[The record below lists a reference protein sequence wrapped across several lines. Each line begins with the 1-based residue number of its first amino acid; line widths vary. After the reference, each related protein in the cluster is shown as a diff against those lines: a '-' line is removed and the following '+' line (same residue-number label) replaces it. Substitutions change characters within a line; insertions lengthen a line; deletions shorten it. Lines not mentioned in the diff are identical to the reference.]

1 VKSPVPL
8 KQKIMVTIN
17 QALTLIDNQVRQSQS
32 EEVMLTKMVGRILA
46 EPIYAPLDLPPFS
59 QSAMDG
65 YAINYSADHTS
76 YKVKGELAAGSS
88 ETFTLNSGE
97 AVRIFT
103 GAPVPETANAVIMQE
118 NCTFQNNF
126 ITLKGEVK
134 LFQHIR
140 NQGDQIKKNSLALE
154 SGTFLSPAVVGFISA
169 LGIESAKVYRK
180 PKIAIIA
187 TGSEL
192 IKPGNVLSAG
202 KIYESNSFMLQAA
215 IDYYQVGDAEI
226 FSVHDDLEAT
236 KIKLTQVMNHADFVL
251 LSGGIS
257 AGEYDFVA
265 QALNEIGVEGVFHKV
280 RQKPGKPLYFGV
292 DRNSHYVFALPGNPS
307 AAMTSFLIYVLP
319 ALKKFAGAGFNG
331 LQKISGKIQTAY
343 KKQDDRAHL
352 LKAFTDEHSVRILD
366 GQNSDILMSFTH
378 ANSIA
383 LIPEDVHTVDTDQ
396 TLEIFLL

>member
-1 VKSPVPL
+1 
-8 KQKIMVTIN
+8 MVSIN
-17 QALTLIDNQVRQSQS
+17 QALKLIDSQVKLSAR
-32 EEVMLTKMVGRILA
+32 ENVVLTEMVGRILA
-46 EPIYAPLDLPPFS
+46 EPLYAPLDLPPFR

-65 YAINYSADHTS
+65 YAINYLPDQKHYTI
-76 YKVKGELAAGSS
+76 KGEIAAGSS
-88 ETFTLNSGE
+88 DTFELKPGE

-103 GAPVPETANAVIMQE
+103 GACTPHSANAVVMQE
-118 NCTFQNNF
+118 NC
-126 ITLKGEVK
+126 IALDSLLTLQDEVK

-154 SGTFLSPAVVGFISA
+154 SGTLLNPAAVGFISA
-169 LGIESAKVYRK
+169 LGIETVNVYRK

-192 IKPGNVLSAG
+192 IKPGNLLSAG
-202 KIYESNSFMLQAA
+202 KIYESNSYMLQAA
-215 IDYYQVGDAEI
+215 IDYYRVGESEI

-236 KIKLTQVMNHADFVL
+236 KSKLLEVMNRADFVL

-292 DRNSHYVFALPGNPS
+292 EKNNRYVFALPGNPS

-319 ALKKFAGAGFNG
+319 ALKKFAGGGFNG
-331 LQKISGKIQTAY
+331 LQKIRGKIQTAY
-343 KKQDDRAHL
+343 KKNDDRTHL
-352 LKAFTDEHSVRILD
+352 LKAHTDEHSVRILD
-366 GQNSDILMSFTH
+366 GQNSDILMSFIH

-383 LIPEDVHTVDTDQ
+383 LIPEGSQTIDIDQ
-396 TLEIFLL
+396 SLEVFLL

>member
-1 VKSPVPL
+1 
-8 KQKIMVTIN
+8 MVTIS
-17 QALTLIDNQVRQSQS
+17 QALKLIDNQVKQSQT
-32 EEVMLTKMVGRILA
+32 EKVQLTKMVGRILA
-46 EPIYAPLDLPPFS
+46 EPIHAPLDLPPFR

-65 YAINYSADHTS
+65 YAINYQTEQKT
-76 YKVKGELAAGSS
+76 YIIKGELAAGSS
-88 ETFTLNSGE
+88 ETFELKAGE

-103 GAPVPETANAVIMQE
+103 GARVPETANAVIMQE
-118 NCTFQNNF
+118 NCTA
-126 ITLKGEVK
+126 IDTLLTLQEDLK

-154 SGTFLSPAVVGFISA
+154 SGTLLSPAAVGFISA
-169 LGIESAKVYRK
+169 LGIESVEVYRK

-192 IKPGNVLSAG
+192 IKPGNILSAG

-215 IDYYQVGDAEI
+215 IDYYRVGEAEI
-226 FSVHDDLEAT
+226 FSVHDDLLAT
-236 KIKLTQVMNHADFVL
+236 KTKLIEVMNHADFVL

-292 DRNSHYVFALPGNPS
+292 GKNNRYVFALPGNPS

-331 LQKISGKIQTAY
+331 LQKISGKIQTTY
-343 KKQDDRAHL
+343 KKNDDRAHL

-383 LIPEDVHTVDTDQ
+383 LIPEDAHTVDTDQ
-396 TLEIFLL
+396 ALEIYLL